1 MGSGLDPVQAA
12 SWGRSMKELLRTV
25 DPVLL
30 SWLTALL
37 ADAGIEAVVLDTYT
51 SILEG
56 SIGAIPRRLMVVE
69 DDYAA
74 ARRILVEAGHLS
86 RT

>member
-1 MGSGLDPVQAA
+1 MFGPVVGLGGS
-12 SWGRSMKELLRTV
+12 RMKELLRTV

-37 ADAGIEAVVLDTYT
+37 NDSGIESVVLDTYT

-56 SIGAIPRRLMVVE
+56 SIGAIPRRLMVAE
-69 DDYAA
+69 EDYAV
-74 ARRILVEAGHLS
+74 ARRVLVEAGHLPPD
-86 RT
+86 

>member
-1 MGSGLDPVQAA
+1 M
-12 SWGRSMKELLRTV
+12 RELLRTV

-30 SWLTALL
+30 SWLTSLL
-37 ADAGIEAVVLDTYT
+37 ADAGIDTIVLDTYT

-69 DDYAA
+69 EDFAE
-74 ARRILVEAGHLS
+74 ARQILVEAGHLPAD
-86 RT
+86 

>member
-1 MGSGLDPVQAA
+1 
-12 SWGRSMKELLRTV
+12 MKELLRTV

-69 DDYAA
+69 EDYDA
-74 ARRILVEAGHLS
+74 ARRILVEAGHFP
-86 RT
+86 RP